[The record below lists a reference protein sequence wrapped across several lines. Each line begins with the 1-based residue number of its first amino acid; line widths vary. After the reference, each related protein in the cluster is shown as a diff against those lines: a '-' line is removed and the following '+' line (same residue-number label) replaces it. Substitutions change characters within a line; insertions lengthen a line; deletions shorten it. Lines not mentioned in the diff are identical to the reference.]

1 MWGLILALLIA
12 IIISGFASL
21 NSAPVSV
28 NFLLWQA
35 PEISLAI
42 VVLLSVLIGVIMAA
56 LFGAP
61 RYAKTMRKIKELEN
75 KIKSLE
81 SGEINSHTKTSS
93 PTRSGVFGV
102 GIKPEEKQ
110 LGEIKEEEKHEEEKE
125 QYPPQ
130 N

>member
-28 NFLLWQA
+28 NLLLWQA

-61 RYAKTMRKIKELEN
+61 RYAKTMQKIKELEN

-81 SGEINSHTKTSS
+81 SSE
-93 PTRSGVFGV
+93 
-102 GIKPEEKQ
+102 IKPEEKQ

-125 QYPPQ
+125 QNPSQ